1 MAARYVISKTTNG
14 KFHFVLKAGNGE
26 VILSSQTY
34 ADLDGA
40 TQGVAS
46 VRENGPQDARFQR
59 LSSARGEPYFNLVA
73 ANGQIVGKSE
83 MYSSERARDNGIESV
98 KRNAADAVLDDRSKD
113 APAP

>member
-26 VILSSQTY
+26 VILSSQMY

-40 TQGVAS
+40 TKGIAS
-46 VRENGPQDARFQR
+46 VKENGPQDERFQR
-59 LSSARGEPYFNLVA
+59 LKSARGEPYFNLVA
-73 ANGQIVGKSE
+73 PNGQVVGKSE

-98 KRNAADAVLDDRSKD
+98 KRNAADAAVDDRSKD
-113 APAP
+113 APAA